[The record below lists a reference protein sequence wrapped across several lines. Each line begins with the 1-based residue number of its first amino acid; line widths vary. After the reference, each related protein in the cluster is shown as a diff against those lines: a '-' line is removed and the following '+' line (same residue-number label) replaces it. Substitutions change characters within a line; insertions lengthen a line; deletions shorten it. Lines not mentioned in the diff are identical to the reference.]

1 MNVNTLTIRQ
11 ANGSYSDPPQASVK
25 VAGWSGG
32 SLTAGQS
39 HVTLELTPQQ
49 AGQLLTQLAEA
60 CGLEVYSADERVAL
74 APPAGRRPDVHDSDV
89 CLH

>member
-1 MNVNTLTIRQ
+1 MQANTLTVRQ
-11 ANGSYSDPPQASVK
+11 ANGSYSDPPQASVGIS
-25 VAGWSGG
+25 GWSGG
-32 SLTAGQS
+32 SLTAGLS
-39 HVTLELTPQQ
+39 NVTVELTREQ
-49 AGQLLTQLAEA
+49 GVELLRQLATA